1 MTLDFLA
8 LILLTGKCFKSS
20 RESMHKVNILFRV
33 FVNPSFLRMRDM
45 KIVGIGVASKRRIG
59 DTVSQDSA

>member
-1 MTLDFLA
+1 MTLVFLA

-20 RESMHKVNILFRV
+20 RESMNKVSTLFRV
-33 FVNPSFLRMRDM
+33 SVNPYFFRMTDM
-45 KIVGIGVASKRRIG
+45 EIVGRGVASKRLRG